1 MQEITTEKL
10 QIAYV
15 GPALKD
21 GRMPMIQLAA
31 GMRGQALLIH
41 RVKDLLYGE
50 SLNIQVEVDPEF
62 EAGSLVIPV
71 HILSDGLNA
80 AERLLSG
87 PGVTA
92 LANLIQILGFFGI
105 GGVSLYKLFRKLK
118 GRKIERPEDIP
129 IKLDINISIEVL
141 IRIYND
147 AEVQTQLRKTIHPL
161 RYDGIDEFQTRRE
174 GKIIESVQKTDLQAA
189 DDAELQDITKD
200 EEVELDIE
208 KAAWR
213 RHLAWH
219 FNNGQTSFDAK
230 IEDDSFWEDIQRG
243 EAFAVGD
250 RLRVHLRTTAHRTR
264 DEVLKIQRIVPKVLG
279 VEHARRKQPAL
290 FESEP
295 RDSGTE
301 HE

>member
-41 RVKDLLYGE
+41 RVKDILYGE
-50 SLNIQVEVDPEF
+50 SLNIQIEVDPEF
-62 EAGSLVIPV
+62 EQGSLAIPV
-71 HILSDGLNA
+71 HILSDGLRA
-80 AERLLSG
+80 AERLLAG
-87 PGVTA
+87 EGGTA
-92 LANLIQILGFFGI
+92 LANLLQILGFLGI
-105 GGVSLYKLFRKLK
+105 SGVSIYKLFRKLK
-118 GRKIERPEDIP
+118 GRKIEKPEDIP
-129 IKLDINISIEVL
+129 INLDINISVDVL
-141 IRIYND
+141 IRVYND

-161 RYDGIDEFQTRRE
+161 RHEGIDEFQTRRQ
-174 GKIIESVQKTDLQAA
+174 GNVIDSVQKTDLQAA
-189 DDAELQDITKD
+189 DDAELQDITRD
-200 EEVELDIE
+200 EEVDLDIE

-230 IEDDSFWEDIQRG
+230 IEDDDFWEDIQRG

-264 DEVLKIQRIVPKVLG
+264 DGVLKIQRVVPKVFS
-279 VEHARRKQPAL
+279 VEHARRSQPNL
-290 FESEP
+290 FEGEP
-295 RDSGTE
+295 NT
-301 HE
+301 

>member
-1 MQEITTEKL
+1 MQETTTDKL

-41 RVKDLLYGE
+41 RVKDILYGE

-62 EAGSLVIPV
+62 DTGSLVIPV
-71 HILSDGLNA
+71 HILTDGLNA

-87 PGVTA
+87 PGFTA
-92 LANLIQILGFFGI
+92 LANLLQILGFLGI
-105 GGVSLYKLFRKLK
+105 SSVSIYRLFRNLK

-129 IKLDINISIEVL
+129 VNLNINISVDVF
-141 IRIYND
+141 IRVYND
-147 AEVQTQLRKTIHPL
+147 TEVKTQLRKTIHPL
-161 RYDGIDEFQTRRE
+161 RHEGIDEFQTRRQ
-174 GKIIESVQKTDLQAA
+174 GKVIDSVQKADLQAA

-230 IEDDSFWEDIQRG
+230 IEDDAFWEDIQRG

-250 RLRVHLRTTAHRTR
+250 RLKVHLKTTAHRTR
-264 DEVLKIQRIVPKVLG
+264 DGVLKIQRVVPKVLG
-279 VEHARRKQPAL
+279 VEHARRKQEDL
-290 FESEP
+290 FDGQS
-295 RDSGTE
+295 RDSGIGRE
-301 HE
+301 